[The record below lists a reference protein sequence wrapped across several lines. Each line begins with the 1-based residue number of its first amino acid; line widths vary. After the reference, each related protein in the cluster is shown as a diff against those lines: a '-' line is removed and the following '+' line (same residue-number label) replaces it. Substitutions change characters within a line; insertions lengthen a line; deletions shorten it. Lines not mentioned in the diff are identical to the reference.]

1 MAGEKERETAPP
13 LLSISLVSSNTTVT
27 SESLRVGKFSGAVRG
42 WKAWQHQLCDGAADV
57 TRRLSDTVISH
68 ISVVVRDD
76 VYQSLE
82 ISRQAR
88 KVCSSSELVEASAGP
103 SPGIYM
109 SMPRIHRGKW
119 IDGEDERAR

>member
-1 MAGEKERETAPP
+1 
-13 LLSISLVSSNTTVT
+13 
-27 SESLRVGKFSGAVRG
+27 
-42 WKAWQHQLCDGAADV
+42 V

-68 ISVVVRDD
+68 ISLVVRDD

-103 SPGIYM
+103 SRGIYM

-119 IDGEDERAR
+119 IDREDEGDVKKAGKIEKAQERIPNKGLAHDD

>member
-1 MAGEKERETAPP
+1 

-42 WKAWQHQLCDGAADV
+42 WKAWQQQLCDGAADV

-68 ISVVVRDD
+68 ISLVVRDD

-103 SPGIYM
+103 SRVKKAGNIEKAQE
-109 SMPRIHRGKW
+109 RIPDKGLAH
-119 IDGEDERAR
+119 DD